1 MATEN
6 ISNRTGAPSSPFAR
20 RPLRPLCGGL
30 TGYVLALLVSV
41 APVYGADGEWTLG
54 IQPILNEQQTKK
66 AFQPL
71 ADYLGKAASKKI
83 VVRTSPNFLA
93 YWGQVRKDGMFDL
106 VLDAAHFTDYRA
118 QKQGYE
124 ILAKIPDTVSLSLIV
139 SDQNL
144 VIDATELIAKRIA
157 TTGAPSVGAARL
169 NALYPNP
176 VRQPVIVDSGTAE
189 EALQMLLKN
198 KVQAAMVPT
207 PLVSQQMAQGGGI
220 SVVLTT
226 EPIPH
231 IALSASPRIPAA
243 VRGQMRRALLDA
255 EKSPEGRE
263 MLKAIGFERFE
274 STTPAVYAGQSRTL
288 KDYWGF

>member
-1 MATEN
+1 MPRERREAR
-6 ISNRTGAPSSPFAR
+6 SGARSCIVGCA
-20 RPLRPLCGGL
+20 
-30 TGYVLALLVSV
+30 LALFATSLP
-41 APVYGADGEWTLG
+41 ANAADEWVLG
-54 IQPILNEQQTKK
+54 VQPILGEQQTKK

-71 ADYLGKAASKKI
+71 ADYLGKIASKKI

-93 YWGQVRKDGMFDL
+93 YWDSVRKGGVFDL

-124 ILAKIPDTVSLSLIV
+124 ILAKIPDTVSNSLVV

-144 VIDATELIAKRIA
+144 VIDASELIAKRIA
-157 TTGAPSVGAARL
+157 TLGVPSIGAARL
-169 NALYPNP
+169 NALFPNP
-176 VRQPVIVDSGTAE
+176 ARQPLTVEVESAE
-189 EALQMLLKN
+189 MGIKLLLTG
-198 KVQAAMVPT
+198 KVTAAMLPT
-207 PLVSQQMAQGGGI
+207 PVVSQQMAQGGGI

-243 VRGQMRRALLDA
+243 IRSQMRQALLDA

-274 STTPAVYAGQSRTL
+274 PATPAVYAGQSRTL

>member
-1 MATEN
+1 MVTVN
-6 ISNRTGAPSSPFAR
+6 ISNKTGARSSSSAA
-20 RPLRPLCGGL
+20 RPLGRRRAGLAGGA
-30 TGYVLALLVSV
+30 LALLV
-41 APVYGADGEWTLG
+41 AFTPAYGADGEWTLG

-93 YWGQVRKDGMFDL
+93 YWDQVRKGGVFDL

-124 ILAKIPDTVSLSLIV
+124 ILAKIPDTVSYSLIV

-144 VIDATELIAKRIA
+144 VIDATELIARRIA
-157 TTGAPSVGAARL
+157 TLGVPSIGAARL
-169 NALYPNP
+169 NALFPNP
-176 VRQPVIVDSGTAE
+176 TRQPLTVEVDDSEAGIELLRAGKVTA
-189 EALQMLLKN
+189 AIL
-198 KVQAAMVPT
+198 PT
-207 PLVSQQMAQGGGI
+207 PIVSQQMAQRGGI

-243 VRGQMRRALLDA
+243 IRGQMRQALLDA

-274 STTPAVYAGQSRTL
+274 PTTPAVYTGQSRTL